1 MKKKKIFPVNC
12 FWVSEEICLSRT
24 RIYCMNIKPP
34 QLTLQLRPWSLLLQA
49 KEKYSI
55 FKKYRTFSVLI
66 YSYIQVEIGKTRN
79 CVETRRPQGG
89 VFSHNFEFF
98 QFSRVLIFKK
108 YKTFS
113 VLIYSYINTSGN
125 WKNEKLCGNTT
136 PAGRSVFTQF
146 RIFPIFTSVDITVY
160 QYGKNVLYFFYNIA
174 QRTLTE
180 EWREIFRVD
189 IELYQHGS

>member
-1 MKKKKIFPVNC
+1 MENGNGQFLCSTLRCQMPSQKCAKI
-12 FWVSEEICLSRT
+12 SIR
-24 RIYCMNIKPP
+24 
-34 QLTLQLRPWSLLLQA
+34 LL
-49 KEKYSI
+49 
-55 FKKYRTFSVLI
+55 
-66 YSYIQVEIGKTRN
+66 
-79 CVETRRPQGG
+79 
-89 VFSHNFEFF
+89 
-98 QFSRVLIFKK
+98 FKK

-125 WKNEKLCGNTT
+125 WENEKLCGNTT

-146 RIFPIFTSVDITVY
+146 RVFPIFTSVDITVY

-174 QRTLTE
+174 QRALTE

>member
-1 MKKKKIFPVNC
+1 MQCDVTRCIICIFNKV
-12 FWVSEEICLSRT
+12 EYLD
-24 RIYCMNIKPP
+24 
-34 QLTLQLRPWSLLLQA
+34 
-49 KEKYSI
+49 KEHRHKNST
-55 FKKYRTFSVLI
+55 KEV
-66 YSYIQVEIGKTRN
+66 
-79 CVETRRPQGG
+79 
-89 VFSHNFEFF
+89 
-98 QFSRVLIFKK
+98 IFKK

-125 WKNEKLCGNTT
+125 WKNEKLCRNTT

-146 RIFPIFTSVDITVY
+146 RVFPVFMSVDITVY
-160 QYGKNVLYFFYNIA
+160 QYEKNVLYFFYNIA